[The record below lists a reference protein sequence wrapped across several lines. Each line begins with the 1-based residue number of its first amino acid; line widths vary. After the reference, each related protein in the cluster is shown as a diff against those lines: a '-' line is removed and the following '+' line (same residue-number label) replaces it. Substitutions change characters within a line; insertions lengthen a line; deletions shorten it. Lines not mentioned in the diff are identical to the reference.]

1 MDKIQQM
8 LLEDSKKINLIMFI
22 TFSVSLVLA
31 VLKSIALKQGPV
43 ITIYSTQLISL
54 SVLYII
60 CEKIVKKHSLFPYL
74 SVVLIGVFSF
84 LGIAVTGGGINI
96 ILITFFLAIFST
108 ISSGKKSFILGYS
121 IGLSIMLTIFL
132 SVQKKQP

>member
-54 SVLYII
+54 AVLYII
-60 CEKIVKKHSLFPYL
+60 CEKIVKKHSLFPYI
-74 SVVLIGVFSF
+74 SVVLIGIFTF
-84 LGIAVTGGGINI
+84 IGIAVTGGGINI
-96 ILITFFLAIFST
+96 ILITFFLAIFRRLVPVK
-108 ISSGKKSFILGYS
+108 IR
-121 IGLSIMLTIFL
+121 LSLVI
-132 SVQKKQP
+132 P